1 MPSTELELCT
11 SILEDYFGYYVSTV
25 GELLM
30 SNRMPLPLII
40 RSLVPKK
47 MSSVEVK
54 RSIAILDYHNF
65 LHFEYTSRGVIYS
78 VHAPIILFLLR
89 IPRCVCLLKALFGQ
103 VAEVLFTEIAS
114 MGKLS
119 CSDAIRRV
127 CKKLELK
134 DHSEVKSQ
142 FARLAQIKMIIRC
155 PIVKADD
162 CGFPIF
168 EETRDHFLMPH
179 IILDADE
186 PKIEIKPI
194 KEEPGSR
201 KRKLEEPDERKS
213 DSDCAILWKI
223 NWSAMEV
230 FLREDLV
237 IDALSSNE
245 VFDKTSLHVARV
257 LVKVGETKQQY
268 NISQSNPISVQ
279 DVLRYAK
286 DNNLP
291 YSQDLI
297 RDKLTLLGMESNA
310 LIRRVGDS
318 GNGLYII
325 DYEKAIEFLCRE
337 NIESA
342 IREKID
348 DKAVRIF
355 RLLCDKN
362 YLEEDQI
369 EKHAMLSAKEAKQTC
384 YALVDNN
391 FITTRQIAK
400 TNDFAPARTFYL
412 YYVAMSQI
420 LGSMIAL
427 TTGALRNV
435 IRRRMFEAHKY
446 QALTDRNDK
455 LENIIININAAPEL
469 DEEAKKEEIMEV
481 QKLYMTDGDR
491 AELEKFKR
499 AQTTFCSTEIEL
511 ERVLFIFQQ
520 AQIFRQAKSEQEV
533 HTRKRGRRGGAA
545 AAQAND
551 GSGFPFFSVS

>member
-25 GELLM
+25 GEHLM
-30 SNRMPLPLII
+30 SNRMPLPLIL

-54 RSIAILDYHNF
+54 RSIAILDHHNF
-65 LHFEYTSRGVIYS
+65 LQFEYTSRGVIYS
-78 VHAPIILFLLR
+78 VHPPIILYLLR

-103 VAEVLFTEIAS
+103 VAEVLFTEFAS

-142 FARLAQIKMIIRC
+142 FARLVQIKMLIRC

-162 CGFPIF
+162 IGFPIF

-186 PKIEIKPI
+186 PKTVETKPI
-194 KEEPGSR
+194 KEESGSR
-201 KRKLEEPDERKS
+201 KRKFVEPDERKC

-223 NWSAMEV
+223 NWPAMEV

-245 VFDKTSLHVARV
+245 VFDKTTLHVARV
-257 LVKVGETKQQY
+257 LVKVSETKQQY

-325 DYEKAIEFLCRE
+325 
-337 NIESA
+337 
-342 IREKID
+342 
-348 DKAVRIF
+348 
-355 RLLCDKN
+355 
-362 YLEEDQI
+362 EEDQI

-412 YYVAMSQI
+412 YSVAMSQI

-520 AQIFRQAKSEQEV
+520 AQIFIQAKSEQEV
-533 HTRKRGRRGGAA
+533 QTRKRGRRSGAA